1 MGAGLAMGMGEARR
15 DCSERQEEKRFPKA
29 VCAESCGG
37 LAGGDAKSDAW
48 SRVRGGWESQGKA
61 DGSSMLVFDGKNS
74 CVGSVV
80 IFLVG
85 TRCDRRRTWRC
96 LYRS

>member
-61 DGSSMLVFDGKNS
+61 DGSSMLCSTGRIVASG
-74 CVGSVV
+74 
-80 IFLVG
+80 L
-85 TRCDRRRTWRC
+85 
-96 LYRS
+96 L